1 MKSKFLLTLGL
12 ISTTMSLSAQTNQ
25 QVLDLINK
33 EVQQNSEAYQQLRK
47 ATETIGHR
55 ATGTENG
62 RIAEEYAANLLR
74 SYGYDVSFQE
84 FTFSGWNRKSL
95 DLKINNQSI
104 KAVALAHSPA
114 NVSLSGELI
123 DLGNGLEEDYKK
135 IGDKVKGKI
144 VFAALGL
151 LDGTP
156 KEIENLH
163 RSEKTALAEK
173 YGAKGII
180 LFNRP
185 AGGILLTGTASV
197 TGEIIKIPA
206 INISLEDGLKIK
218 EDLLSKGKEIAKIE
232 MKNDVGQMKG
242 RNIIAKKIGSK
253 FPNEKIVLGGH
264 LDSWDLATGA
274 IDNGVGSFSVMDIA
288 RTYKKLN
295 LQNDR
300 TIEFVLFMG
309 EEVGLIGSKY
319 YVNQALKD
327 GSINQIKAMS
337 NMDMTT
343 NPKSYYSTMESNLPI
358 LTDYANDVQKVIPDF
373 KLKTFASVDLHSDHQ
388 PFMLQGVPIIGLSD
402 SQFTKGAL
410 NCYHANC
417 DTFDYVEE
425 IGLKNNVILETY
437 LLYRLSNLKEIPS
450 KRWNEQEIKEAL
462 IKGNLETPLRISGD
476 WRW

>member
-33 EVQQNSEAYQQLRK
+33 EVQQNSEAYQQLKK

-95 DLKINNQSI
+95 DLKINNQPI

-114 NVSLSGELI
+114 NVSVSGELI

-218 EDLLSKGKEIAKIE
+218 EDLSKGKEIAKIE

-327 GSINQIKAMS
+327 GSINQIKVMS

>member
-33 EVQQNSEAYQQLRK
+33 EVQQNSEAYQQLKK

-95 DLKINNQSI
+95 DLKINNQPI

-114 NVSLSGELI
+114 NVSVSGELI

-218 EDLLSKGKEIAKIE
+218 ENLSKGKEIAKIE

-358 LTDYANDVQKVIPDF
+358 LTDYANDVQKVIQDF

>member
-1 MKSKFLLTLGL
+1 MKSKFILTLGL
-12 ISTTMSLSAQTNQ
+12 ITASFNLLAQTNQ
-25 QVLDLINK
+25 QVLDLINN
-33 EVQQNSEAYQQLRK
+33 EVQQNSEAYQQLKK

-62 RIAEEYAANLLR
+62 RKAEEYAADLLR
-74 SYGYDVSFQE
+74 SYGYEVSFQE

-114 NVSLSGELI
+114 NVNLSGELI

-218 EDLLSKGKEIAKIE
+218 ENLSKGKEIAKIE

-343 NPKSYYSTMESNLPI
+343 NPKSYYSTMESNLSI

-425 IGLKNNVILETY
+425 VGLKNNVILETY
-437 LLYRLSNLKEIPS
+437 LLYRLSNLKDIPS

-462 IKGNLETPLRISGD
+462 IKGNLETPLRVSGD

>member
-12 ISTTMSLSAQTNQ
+12 TSTTMCLSAQTNQ

-33 EVQQNSEAYQQLRK
+33 EVQQNSEAYQQLKK

-95 DLKINNQSI
+95 DLKINNQPI

-123 DLGNGLEEDYKK
+123 DLANGLEDDYKK

-218 EDLLSKGKEIAKIE
+218 ENLSKGKEIAKIE

-327 GSINQIKAMS
+327 GSINQIKVMS

>member
-33 EVQQNSEAYQQLRK
+33 EVQQNSEAYQQLKK

-95 DLKINNQSI
+95 DLKINNQPI

-218 EDLLSKGKEIAKIE
+218 EDLSKGKEIAKIE

>member
-1 MKSKFLLTLGL
+1 MKSKIILTACF
-12 ISTTMSLSAQTNQ
+12 ISSTMLLSAQTNQ
-25 QVLDLINK
+25 EILNLINN
-33 EVQQNSEAYQQLRK
+33 EVEVNSEAYSQLKK

-62 RIAEEYAANLLR
+62 RKAEEYAANLLR

-84 FTFSGWNRKSL
+84 FSFNGWNRKSL
-95 DLKINNQSI
+95 NLKINNQPI

-114 NVSLSGELI
+114 NVKLSGELI
-123 DLGNGLEEDYKK
+123 DLGNGLEDDYKQL
-135 IGDKVKGKI
+135 GDKVKGKV

-151 LDGTP
+151 LEGTS

-197 TGEIIKIPA
+197 TGDIIKIPA

-218 EDLLSKGKEIAKIE
+218 EQLTKGKEVAKIE

-242 RNIIAKKIGSK
+242 RNIIARKIGSK
-253 FPNEKIVLGGH
+253 FPKEKIVLGGH

-274 IDNGVGSFSVMDIA
+274 IDNGVGSFSVIDIA

-300 TIEFVLFMG
+300 TLEFVLFMG
-309 EEVGLIGSKY
+309 EEVGLLGSKH
-319 YVNQALKD
+319 YVEQAIKD

-343 NPKSYYSTMESNLPI
+343 NPKSYYSTMDANLNV
-358 LTDYANDVQKVIPDF
+358 LNEYAKDVQKLIPDF
-373 KLKTFASVDLHSDHQ
+373 KLNAFSSVDLHSDHQ

-437 LLYRLSNLKEIPS
+437 LLYCLSNLNDLPA
-450 KRWNEQEIKEAL
+450 KRWTEEEIKTNL

>member
-1 MKSKFLLTLGL
+1 
-12 ISTTMSLSAQTNQ
+12 MSLSAQTNQ

-33 EVQQNSEAYQQLRK
+33 EVQQNSEAYQQLKK

-84 FTFSGWNRKSL
+84 FTFSGWNRRSL
-95 DLKINNQSI
+95 DLKINNQPI

-218 EDLLSKGKEIAKIE
+218 ENLSKGKEIAKIE

-425 IGLKNNVILETY
+425 VGLKNNVILETY

-450 KRWNEQEIKEAL
+450 KRWSEQEVKEAL

>member
-1 MKSKFLLTLGL
+1 MKSKIILTACF
-12 ISTTMSLSAQTNQ
+12 ISSTMLLSAQTNQ
-25 QVLDLINK
+25 EILNLINN
-33 EVQQNSEAYQQLRK
+33 EVEVNSEAYSQLKK

-62 RIAEEYAANLLR
+62 RKAEEYAANLLR

-84 FTFSGWNRKSL
+84 FSFNGWNRKSL
-95 DLKINNQSI
+95 NLKINNQPI

-114 NVSLSGELI
+114 NVKLSGELI
-123 DLGNGLEEDYKK
+123 DLGNGLEDDYKQL
-135 IGDKVKGKI
+135 GDKVKGKI

-151 LDGTP
+151 LEGTP

-197 TGEIIKIPA
+197 TGDIIKIPA

-218 EDLLSKGKEIAKIE
+218 EQLTRGKEVAKIE

-242 RNIIAKKIGSK
+242 RNIIARKIGSK
-253 FPNEKIVLGGH
+253 FPKEKIVLGGH

-274 IDNGVGSFSVMDIA
+274 IDNGVGSFSVIDIA

-300 TIEFVLFMG
+300 TLEFVLFMG
-309 EEVGLIGSKY
+309 EEVGLLGSKH
-319 YVNQALKD
+319 YVEQAIKD

-343 NPKSYYSTMESNLPI
+343 NPKSYYSTMDANLNV
-358 LTDYANDVQKVIPDF
+358 LNEYAKDVQKLIPDF
-373 KLKTFASVDLHSDHQ
+373 KLNAFSSVDLHSDHQ

-437 LLYRLSNLKEIPS
+437 LLYRLSNLNDLPA
-450 KRWNEQEIKEAL
+450 KRWTEEEIKTNL

>member
-1 MKSKFLLTLGL
+1 MKSKFILTLGL
-12 ISTTMSLSAQTNQ
+12 ITASFNLLAQTNQ
-25 QVLDLINK
+25 QVLDLINN
-33 EVQQNSEAYQQLRK
+33 EVQQNSEAYQQLKK

-62 RIAEEYAANLLR
+62 RKAEEYAADLLR
-74 SYGYDVSFQE
+74 SYGYEVSFQE

-114 NVSLSGELI
+114 NVNLSGELI

-151 LDGTP
+151 LDETP

-197 TGEIIKIPA
+197 TGKIIKIPA

-218 EDLLSKGKEIAKIE
+218 ENLTKGKEIAKIK

-242 RNIIAKKIGSK
+242 RNIIAKKVGSQL
-253 FPNEKIVLGGH
+253 PNEKIVLGGH

-309 EEVGLIGSKY
+309 EEVGLVGSKH

-343 NPKSYYSTMESNLPI
+343 NPKSYYSTMESNLSI

-388 PFMLQGVPIIGLSD
+388 PFMLQGLPIIGLSD

-425 IGLKNNVILETY
+425 VGLKNNVILETY
-437 LLYRLSNLKEIPS
+437 LLYRLSNLKDIPS

-462 IKGNLETPLRISGD
+462 IKGNLETPLRVSGD

>member
-1 MKSKFLLTLGL
+1 MKSKFILTLGL
-12 ISTTMSLSAQTNQ
+12 ITASFNLLAQTNQ
-25 QVLDLINK
+25 QVLDLINN
-33 EVQQNSEAYQQLRK
+33 EVQQNSEAYQQLKK

-62 RIAEEYAANLLR
+62 RKAEEYAADLLR
-74 SYGYDVSFQE
+74 SYGYEVSFQE

-114 NVSLSGELI
+114 NVNLSGELI

-135 IGDKVKGKI
+135 NADKVKGKI

-151 LDGTP
+151 LDETP

-197 TGEIIKIPA
+197 TGKIIKIPA

-218 EDLLSKGKEIAKIE
+218 ENLTKGKEIAKIK

-242 RNIIAKKIGSK
+242 RNIIAKKVGSQL
-253 FPNEKIVLGGH
+253 PNEKIVLGGH

-309 EEVGLIGSKY
+309 EEVGLVGSKH

-343 NPKSYYSTMESNLPI
+343 NPKSYYSTMESNLSI

-388 PFMLQGVPIIGLSD
+388 PFMLQGLPIIGLSD

-425 IGLKNNVILETY
+425 VGLKNNVILETY
-437 LLYRLSNLKEIPS
+437 LLYRLSNLKDIPS

-462 IKGNLETPLRISGD
+462 IKGNLETPLRVSGD

>member
-1 MKSKFLLTLGL
+1 MKSKFILTLGL
-12 ISTTMSLSAQTNQ
+12 ITASFNLLAQTNQ
-25 QVLDLINK
+25 QVLDLINN
-33 EVQQNSEAYQQLRK
+33 EVQQNSEAYQQLKK

-62 RIAEEYAANLLR
+62 RKAEEYAADLLR
-74 SYGYDVSFQE
+74 SYGYEVSFQE

-95 DLKINNQSI
+95 DLKINNQPI

-151 LDGTP
+151 LDETP

-218 EDLLSKGKEIAKIE
+218 ENLTKGKEIAKIK

-242 RNIIAKKIGSK
+242 RNIIAKKIGSQ

-309 EEVGLIGSKY
+309 EEVGLVGSKH

-388 PFMLQGVPIIGLSD
+388 PFMLQGLPIIGLSD

-425 IGLKNNVILETY
+425 VGLKNNVILETY
-437 LLYRLSNLKEIPS
+437 LLYRLSNLKDIPS

-462 IKGNLETPLRISGD
+462 IKGNLETPLRVSGD

>member
-33 EVQQNSEAYQQLRK
+33 EVQQNSEAYQQLKK

-84 FTFSGWNRKSL
+84 FTFSGWNRRSL
-95 DLKINNQSI
+95 DLKINNQPI

-114 NVSLSGELI
+114 NVSVSGELI

-218 EDLLSKGKEIAKIE
+218 ENLSKGKEIAKIE

-264 LDSWDLATGA
+264 LDSWDLATGS

-288 RTYKKLN
+288 RTFKKLN

-425 IGLKNNVILETY
+425 VGLKNNVILETY

>member
-1 MKSKFLLTLGL
+1 MKSKIILTACF
-12 ISTTMSLSAQTNQ
+12 ISSTMLLSAQTNQ
-25 QVLDLINK
+25 EILNLINN
-33 EVQQNSEAYQQLRK
+33 EVEVNSEAYSQLKK

-62 RIAEEYAANLLR
+62 RKAEEYAANLLR

-84 FTFSGWNRKSL
+84 FSFNGWNRKSL
-95 DLKINNQSI
+95 NLKINNQPI

-114 NVSLSGELI
+114 NVKLSGELI
-123 DLGNGLEEDYKK
+123 DLGNGLEDDYKQL
-135 IGDKVKGKI
+135 GDKVKGKV

-151 LDGTP
+151 LEGTP

-197 TGEIIKIPA
+197 TGDIIKIPA

-218 EDLLSKGKEIAKIE
+218 EQLTRGKEVAKIE

-242 RNIIAKKIGSK
+242 RNIIARKIGSK
-253 FPNEKIVLGGH
+253 FPKEKIVLGGH

-274 IDNGVGSFSVMDIA
+274 IDNGVGSFSVIDIA

-300 TIEFVLFMG
+300 TLEFVLFMG
-309 EEVGLIGSKY
+309 EEVGLLGSKH
-319 YVNQALKD
+319 YVEQAIKD

-343 NPKSYYSTMESNLPI
+343 NPKSYYSTMDANLNV
-358 LTDYANDVQKVIPDF
+358 LNEYAKDVQKLIPDF
-373 KLKTFASVDLHSDHQ
+373 KLNAFSSVDLHSDHQ

-437 LLYRLSNLKEIPS
+437 LLYRLSNLNDLPA
-450 KRWNEQEIKEAL
+450 KRWTEEEIKTNL

>member
-33 EVQQNSEAYQQLRK
+33 EVQQNSEAYQQLKK

-84 FTFSGWNRKSL
+84 FTFSGWNRRSL
-95 DLKINNQSI
+95 DLKINNQPI
-104 KAVALAHSPA
+104 KSVALAHSPA

-218 EDLLSKGKEIAKIE
+218 ENLSKGKEIAKIE

-327 GSINQIKAMS
+327 GSINQIKTMS

-450 KRWNEQEIKEAL
+450 KRWNEQEVKEAL

>member
-1 MKSKFLLTLGL
+1 
-12 ISTTMSLSAQTNQ
+12 MSLSAQTNQ
-25 QVLDLINK
+25 QVLELINK
-33 EVQQNSEAYQQLRK
+33 EVQQNSEAYQQLKK

-55 ATGTENG
+55 ATGIENG

-95 DLKINNQSI
+95 DLKINNQPI

-114 NVSLSGELI
+114 NVSVSGELI

-218 EDLLSKGKEIAKIE
+218 EDLSKGKEIAKIE

-450 KRWNEQEIKEAL
+450 KRWNEQEVKEAL

>member
-1 MKSKFLLTLGL
+1 MKSKFILTLGL
-12 ISTTMSLSAQTNQ
+12 ITASFNLSAQTNQ
-25 QVLDLINK
+25 QVLDLINN
-33 EVQQNSEAYQQLRK
+33 EVQQNSEAYQQLKK

-62 RIAEEYAANLLR
+62 RKAEEYAADLLR
-74 SYGYDVSFQE
+74 SYGYEVSFQE

-114 NVSLSGELI
+114 NVNLSGELI

-151 LDGTP
+151 LDETP

-197 TGEIIKIPA
+197 TGKIIKIPA

-218 EDLLSKGKEIAKIE
+218 ENLTKGKEIAKIK

-242 RNIIAKKIGSK
+242 RNIIAKKIGSQ

-309 EEVGLIGSKY
+309 EEVGLVGSKH

-343 NPKSYYSTMESNLPI
+343 NPKSYYSTMESNLSI

-388 PFMLQGVPIIGLSD
+388 PFMLQGLPIIGLSD

-425 IGLKNNVILETY
+425 VGLKNNVILETY
-437 LLYRLSNLKEIPS
+437 LLYRLSNLKDIPS

-462 IKGNLETPLRISGD
+462 IKGNLETPLRVSGD

>member
-47 ATETIGHR
+47 ATETFGHR

>member
-1 MKSKFLLTLGL
+1 MKSKIILTACF
-12 ISTTMSLSAQTNQ
+12 ISSTMLLSAQTNQ
-25 QVLDLINK
+25 EILNLINN
-33 EVQQNSEAYQQLRK
+33 EVEVNSEAYSQLKK

-62 RIAEEYAANLLR
+62 RKAEEYAANLLR

-84 FTFSGWNRKSL
+84 FSFNGWNRKSL
-95 DLKINNQSI
+95 NLKINNQPI

-114 NVSLSGELI
+114 NVKLSGELI
-123 DLGNGLEEDYKK
+123 DLGNGLEDDYKQL
-135 IGDKVKGKI
+135 GDKVKGKI

-151 LDGTP
+151 LEGTP

-185 AGGILLTGTASV
+185 SGGILLTGTASV
-197 TGEIIKIPA
+197 TGDIIKIPA

-218 EDLLSKGKEIAKIE
+218 EQLTKGKEVAKIE

-242 RNIIAKKIGSK
+242 RNIIARKIGSK
-253 FPNEKIVLGGH
+253 FPKEKIVLGGH

-274 IDNGVGSFSVMDIA
+274 IDNGVGSFSVIDIA

-300 TIEFVLFMG
+300 TLEFVLFMG
-309 EEVGLIGSKY
+309 EEVGLLGSKH
-319 YVNQALKD
+319 YVEQAIKD

-343 NPKSYYSTMESNLPI
+343 NPKSYYSTMDANLNV
-358 LTDYANDVQKVIPDF
+358 LNEYAKDVQKLIPDF
-373 KLKTFASVDLHSDHQ
+373 KLNAFSSVDLHSDHQ

-437 LLYRLSNLKEIPS
+437 LLYRLSNLNDLPA
-450 KRWNEQEIKEAL
+450 KRWTEEEIKTNL

>member
-25 QVLDLINK
+25 QVLELINK
-33 EVQQNSEAYQQLRK
+33 EVQQNSEAYQQLKK

-151 LDGTP
+151 LEGTP

-218 EDLLSKGKEIAKIE
+218 ENLSKGKEIAKIE

-358 LTDYANDVQKVIPDF
+358 LTDYAYDVQKVIPDF

>member
-1 MKSKFLLTLGL
+1 
-12 ISTTMSLSAQTNQ
+12 MSLSAQTNQ

-33 EVQQNSEAYQQLRK
+33 EVQQNSEAYQQLKK

-95 DLKINNQSI
+95 DLKINNQPI

-218 EDLLSKGKEIAKIE
+218 ENLSKGKEIAKIE

-425 IGLKNNVILETY
+425 VGLKNNVILETY

>member
-1 MKSKFLLTLGL
+1 MKSKFILTLGL
-12 ISTTMSLSAQTNQ
+12 ITASFNLSAQTNQ
-25 QVLDLINK
+25 QVLDLINN
-33 EVQQNSEAYQQLRK
+33 EVQQNSEAYQQLKK

-62 RIAEEYAANLLR
+62 RKAEEYAADLLR
-74 SYGYDVSFQE
+74 SYGYEVSFQE

-95 DLKINNQSI
+95 DLKINNQPI

-114 NVSLSGELI
+114 NVNLSGELI

-135 IGDKVKGKI
+135 NGDKVKGKI

-151 LDGTP
+151 LDETP

-218 EDLLSKGKEIAKIE
+218 ENLTKGKEIAKIK

-242 RNIIAKKIGSK
+242 RNIIAKKVGSQL
-253 FPNEKIVLGGH
+253 PNEKIVLGGH

-309 EEVGLIGSKY
+309 EEVGLVGSKY
-319 YVNQALKD
+319 YVNQALKN

-343 NPKSYYSTMESNLPI
+343 NPKSYYSTMESNLSI

-388 PFMLQGVPIIGLSD
+388 PFMLQGLPIIGLSD

-425 IGLKNNVILETY
+425 VGLKNNVILETY
-437 LLYRLSNLKEIPS
+437 LLYRLSNLKDIPS

>member
-33 EVQQNSEAYQQLRK
+33 EVQQNSEAYQQLKK

-84 FTFSGWNRKSL
+84 FTFSGWNRRSL
-95 DLKINNQSI
+95 DLKINNQPI

-114 NVSLSGELI
+114 NVSVSGELI

-218 EDLLSKGKEIAKIE
+218 ENLSKGKEIAKIE

-425 IGLKNNVILETY
+425 VGLKNNVILETY

-450 KRWNEQEIKEAL
+450 KRWSEQEVKEAL

>member
-1 MKSKFLLTLGL
+1 MKSKIILTACF
-12 ISTTMSLSAQTNQ
+12 ISSTMLLSAQTNQ
-25 QVLDLINK
+25 EILNLINN
-33 EVQQNSEAYQQLRK
+33 EVEVNSEAYSQLKK

-62 RIAEEYAANLLR
+62 RKAEEYAANLLR

-84 FTFSGWNRKSL
+84 FSFNGWNRKSL
-95 DLKINNQSI
+95 NLKINNQPI

-114 NVSLSGELI
+114 NVKLSGELI
-123 DLGNGLEEDYKK
+123 DLGNGLEDDYKQL
-135 IGDKVKGKI
+135 GDKVKGKI

-151 LDGTP
+151 LEGTP

-197 TGEIIKIPA
+197 TGDIIKIPA

-218 EDLLSKGKEIAKIE
+218 EQLTRGKEVAKIE

-242 RNIIAKKIGSK
+242 RNIIARKIGSK
-253 FPNEKIVLGGH
+253 FPKEKIVLGGH

-274 IDNGVGSFSVMDIA
+274 IDNGVGSFSVIDIA

-300 TIEFVLFMG
+300 TLEFVLFMG
-309 EEVGLIGSKY
+309 EEVGLLGSKH
-319 YVNQALKD
+319 YVEQAIKD

-343 NPKSYYSTMESNLPI
+343 NPKSYYSTMDANLDV
-358 LTDYANDVQKVIPDF
+358 LNEYANDVQKLIPDF
-373 KLKTFASVDLHSDHQ
+373 KLNAFSSVDLHSDHQ

-410 NCYHANC
+410 NCYNANC

-437 LLYRLSNLKEIPS
+437 LLYRLSNLNDLPA
-450 KRWNEQEIKEAL
+450 KRWTEEEIKTNL

>member
-12 ISTTMSLSAQTNQ
+12 LSLTMSLSAQTNQ
-25 QVLDLINK
+25 QVLELINK
-33 EVQQNSEAYQQLRK
+33 EVQQNSEAYQQLKK

-62 RIAEEYAANLLR
+62 RLAEEYAANLLR
-74 SYGYDVSFQE
+74 SYGYNVSFQE
-84 FTFSGWNRKSL
+84 FLFNGWNRKSL
-95 DLKINNQSI
+95 NLKINNQPI

-135 IGDKVKGKI
+135 NADLVKGKI
-144 VFAALGL
+144 VLATIGL
-151 LDGTP
+151 LDGTA
-156 KEIENLH
+156 KDVENLH

-180 LFNRP
+180 LFNRAP
-185 AGGILLTGTASV
+185 GGILLTGTASV
-197 TGEIIKIPA
+197 TGEIIKIPS

-218 EDLLSKGKEIAKIE
+218 DNLKKGKEIAKIE

-242 RNIIAKKIGSK
+242 RNIIAKKIGAK

-274 IDNGVGSFSVMDIA
+274 IDNGVGSFSVIDIA
-288 RTYKKLN
+288 RTYEKLK
-295 LQNDR
+295 LPNDR

-309 EEVGLIGSKY
+309 EEVGLLGSKY
-319 YVNQALKD
+319 YVNEAIKD
-327 GSINQIKAMS
+327 GSISEIKAMS

-343 NPKSYYSTMESNLPI
+343 NPKSYYSTMESNLPV
-358 LTDYANDVQKVIPDF
+358 LTAYAKDVQQVIPDF
-373 KLKTFASVDLHSDHQ
+373 KLATFASVDLHSDHQ

-402 SQFTKGAL
+402 SQFKEGAL

-425 IGLKNNVILETY
+425 VGLKNNVILETY

-450 KRWNEQEIKEAL
+450 KRWSEQETKEAL

>member
-33 EVQQNSEAYQQLRK
+33 EVQQNSEAYQQLKK

-84 FTFSGWNRKSL
+84 FTFSGWNRRSL
-95 DLKINNQSI
+95 DLKINNQPI

-218 EDLLSKGKEIAKIE
+218 ENLSKGKEIAKIE

-288 RTYKKLN
+288 RTFKKLN

-425 IGLKNNVILETY
+425 VGLKNNVILETY

-450 KRWNEQEIKEAL
+450 KRWSEQEVKEAL

>member
-25 QVLDLINK
+25 QVLELINK
-33 EVQQNSEAYQQLRK
+33 EVQQNSEAYQQLKK

-95 DLKINNQSI
+95 DLKINNQPI

-144 VFAALGL
+144 VFATLGL

-218 EDLLSKGKEIAKIE
+218 ENLSKGKEIAKIE

-242 RNIIAKKIGSK
+242 RNIIAKIIGSK

-327 GSINQIKAMS
+327 GSINQIKTMS

-450 KRWNEQEIKEAL
+450 KRWNEQEVKEAL

>member
-33 EVQQNSEAYQQLRK
+33 EVQQNSEAYQQLKK

-84 FTFSGWNRKSL
+84 FTFSGWNRRSL
-95 DLKINNQSI
+95 DLKINNQPI
-104 KAVALAHSPA
+104 KAVALAHSPE

-218 EDLLSKGKEIAKIE
+218 ENLSKGKEIAKIE

>member
-1 MKSKFLLTLGL
+1 MKSKFILTLGL
-12 ISTTMSLSAQTNQ
+12 ITASFNLLAQTNQ
-25 QVLDLINK
+25 QVLDLINN
-33 EVQQNSEAYQQLRK
+33 EVQQNSEAYQQLKK

-62 RIAEEYAANLLR
+62 RKAEEYAADLLR
-74 SYGYDVSFQE
+74 SYGYEVSFQE

-114 NVSLSGELI
+114 NVNLSGELI

-151 LDGTP
+151 LDETP
-156 KEIENLH
+156 NEIENLH

-218 EDLLSKGKEIAKIE
+218 ENLSKGKEIAKIE

-242 RNIIAKKIGSK
+242 RNIIAKKIGSQ

-264 LDSWDLATGA
+264 LDSWDLATGS

-288 RTYKKLN
+288 RTFKKLN

-309 EEVGLIGSKY
+309 EEVGLVGSKH

-343 NPKSYYSTMESNLPI
+343 NPKSYYSTMESNLSI

-388 PFMLQGVPIIGLSD
+388 PFMLQGLPIIGLSD

-425 IGLKNNVILETY
+425 VGLKNNVILETY
-437 LLYRLSNLKEIPS
+437 LLYRLSNLKDIPS

-462 IKGNLETPLRISGD
+462 IKGNLETPLRVSGD

>member
-1 MKSKFLLTLGL
+1 MKSKFILTLGL
-12 ISTTMSLSAQTNQ
+12 ITASFNLLAQTNQ
-25 QVLDLINK
+25 QVLDLINN
-33 EVQQNSEAYQQLRK
+33 EVQQNSEAYQQLKK

-62 RIAEEYAANLLR
+62 RKAEEYAADLLR
-74 SYGYDVSFQE
+74 SYGYEVSFQE

-114 NVSLSGELI
+114 NVNLSGELI
-123 DLGNGLEEDYKK
+123 DLGNVLEEDYKK
-135 IGDKVKGKI
+135 NADKVKGKI

-151 LDGTP
+151 LDETP

-197 TGEIIKIPA
+197 TGKIIKIPA

-218 EDLLSKGKEIAKIE
+218 ENLTKGKEIAKIK

-242 RNIIAKKIGSK
+242 RNIIAKKIGSQ

-309 EEVGLIGSKY
+309 EEVGLVGSKH

-343 NPKSYYSTMESNLPI
+343 NPKSYYSTMESNLSI

-388 PFMLQGVPIIGLSD
+388 PFMLQGLPIIGLSD

-425 IGLKNNVILETY
+425 VGLKNNVILETY
-437 LLYRLSNLKEIPS
+437 LLYRLSNLKDIPS

-462 IKGNLETPLRISGD
+462 IKGNLETPLRVSGD

>member
-12 ISTTMSLSAQTNQ
+12 VSTTMSLSAQTNQ

-33 EVQQNSEAYQQLRK
+33 EVQQNSEAYQQLKK

-62 RIAEEYAANLLR
+62 QIAEEYAANLLR

-95 DLKINNQSI
+95 DLKINNQPI

-114 NVSLSGELI
+114 NVNLSGELI

-156 KEIENLH
+156 KETENLH

-218 EDLLSKGKEIAKIE
+218 ENLSKGKEIAKIE

-425 IGLKNNVILETY
+425 VGLKNNVILETY

>member
-33 EVQQNSEAYQQLRK
+33 EVQQNSEAYQQLKK

-84 FTFSGWNRKSL
+84 FTFSGWNRRSL
-95 DLKINNQSI
+95 DLKINNQPI

-114 NVSLSGELI
+114 NVSVSGELI

-218 EDLLSKGKEIAKIE
+218 ENLSKGKEIAKIE

-450 KRWNEQEIKEAL
+450 KRWNEQEVKEAL

>member
-33 EVQQNSEAYQQLRK
+33 EVQQNSEAYQQLKK

-95 DLKINNQSI
+95 DLKINNQPI

-114 NVSLSGELI
+114 NVSVSGELI

-218 EDLLSKGKEIAKIE
+218 EDLSKGKEIAKIE

-309 EEVGLIGSKY
+309 EEVGLIGSKH

-425 IGLKNNVILETY
+425 TGLKNNVILETY

>member
-1 MKSKFLLTLGL
+1 
-12 ISTTMSLSAQTNQ
+12 MSLSAQTNQ

-33 EVQQNSEAYQQLRK
+33 EVQQNSEAYQQLKK

-84 FTFSGWNRKSL
+84 FTFSGWNRRSL
-95 DLKINNQSI
+95 DLKINNQPI

-218 EDLLSKGKEIAKIE
+218 ENLSKGKEIAKIE

-425 IGLKNNVILETY
+425 VGLKNNVILETY

>member
-33 EVQQNSEAYQQLRK
+33 EVQQNSEAYQQLKK

-55 ATGTENG
+55 ATGIENG

-95 DLKINNQSI
+95 DLKINNQPI

-114 NVSLSGELI
+114 NVSVSGELI

-218 EDLLSKGKEIAKIE
+218 ENLSKGKEIAKIE

-264 LDSWDLATGA
+264 LDSWDLATGS

-288 RTYKKLN
+288 RTFKKLN